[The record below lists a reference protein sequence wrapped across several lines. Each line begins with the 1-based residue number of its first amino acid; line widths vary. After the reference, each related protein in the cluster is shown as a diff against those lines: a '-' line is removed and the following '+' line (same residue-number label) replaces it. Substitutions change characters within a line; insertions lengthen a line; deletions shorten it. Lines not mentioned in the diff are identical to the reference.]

1 MTAQHNNNNPV
12 LPTDPIAPIA
22 VVCLTQRALPTAR
35 KIASSLQGATVHGL
49 RTRVSTRDVDL
60 AFDDTIA
67 HLQQTFSTG
76 HVIIGVCASGIL
88 IRALAPLLSGKWQD
102 AAVIAV
108 DESGDTFIPLLG
120 GHHGGNRL
128 ARDLAD
134 RLGGFAAITTPG
146 DAMLGL
152 ALDEPPA
159 GWKLGTPDTVKPAT
173 AALLAGASARL
184 EIEAGSAAWLT
195 NSAIAQSDDGSVV
208 ITATARATD
217 ESDTSDAGPETAIT
231 YHPPVLALGVGC
243 ERGCPVD
250 DLYDLVMETLAGQCL
265 SPKAIACVSSID
277 LKADEAAVHELANRL
292 GVPARFFDAATLE
305 AEADRLVSPSDI
317 VFAETGCHGVAE
329 GAALATVGATGKL
342 IVPKHKTKKSTC
354 AVALSQDDIIP
365 ENIGTAQGRLSIV
378 GIGPGQ
384 IGWRSPEATALIVR
398 ATDIVGYQMYL
409 DLLGPLIDGKH
420 CHHSDLGAEEARARH
435 ALELA
440 ATGKDV
446 ALIGSGDAGI
456 YALATLVFEL
466 LDREDRTDWNRVA
479 VQVSPGISALQAAA
493 ARIGAPLGH
502 DFCAISLSDLLTP
515 REDILRRLK
524 SAAEGDFVIAFYNPV
539 SKRRRDLLAK
549 ARDILLEHRN
559 DDTPV
564 VLGRQLG
571 RPDEEITVVP
581 LSKLEVDMVDML
593 TTVLVG
599 SSNSRHIT
607 RGENE
612 WVYTPRGYA
621 KKGPDAAK
629 APVLSTTV
637 HSSTDTSKNDTSK
650 KGGAEE

>member
-217 ESDTSDAGPETAIT
+217 ESDTSDSGPETAIT

-292 GVPARFFDAATLE
+292 GVPARFFDATTLE
-305 AEADRLVSPSDI
+305 AEADRLVSPSDV

-384 IGWRSPEATALIVR
+384 IGWRSPEATALIGR

-629 APVLSTTV
+629 APV

-650 KGGAEE
+650 KGGAE

>member
-22 VVCLTQRALPTAR
+22 VVCLTQRALSTAR

-159 GWKLGTPDTVKPAT
+159 GWKLGTPDTVKPVT

-217 ESDTSDAGPETAIT
+217 ESDTSDSGPETAIT

-305 AEADRLVSPSDI
+305 AEADRLVTPSDV

-384 IGWRSPEATALIVR
+384 IGWRSPEATALIGR

-629 APVLSTTV
+629 APV

-650 KGGAEE
+650 KGGAE

>member
-1 MTAQHNNNNPV
+1 MAMTAQNNNNNPA

-22 VVCLTQRALPTAR
+22 VICLTQRALPTAR
-35 KIASSLQGATVHGL
+35 KIASNLQGATVHGL
-49 RTRVSTRDVDL
+49 RTRVSTNDVDI

-108 DESGDTFIPLLG
+108 DEAGDTFIPLLG

-128 ARDLAD
+128 ARDLAE

-159 GWKLGTPDTVKPAT
+159 GWKLGTPETVKPAT

-195 NSAIAQSDDGSVV
+195 NSAIAQSDDGSIV
-208 ITATARATD
+208 ITATARSTD
-217 ESDTSDAGPETAIT
+217 QSDADETGPETAIT

-292 GVPARFFDAATLE
+292 GVPARFFDAKTLE
-305 AEADRLVSPSDI
+305 AEADRLVTPSDV

-329 GAALATVGATGKL
+329 GAALATVGAKGKL

-365 ENIGTAQGRLSIV
+365 EMVGTAQGRLSIV

-384 IGWRSPEATALIVR
+384 IGWRSPEATALIGR

-409 DLLGPLIDGKH
+409 DLLGPLIDGKD

-466 LDREDRTDWNRVA
+466 LDREDRADWNRVA

-493 ARIGAPLGH
+493 SRIGAPLGH

-524 SAAEGDFVIAFYNPV
+524 AAAEGDFVIAFYNPV

-549 ARDILLEHRN
+549 ARDILLEHRQ

-629 APVLSTTV
+629 APVLSTSA
-637 HSSTDTSKNDTSK
+637 HSTSDTPKNDK
-650 KGGAEE
+650 AD

>member
-292 GVPARFFDAATLE
+292 GVPARFFDATTLE
-305 AEADRLVSPSDI
+305 AEADRLVSPSDV

-384 IGWRSPEATALIVR
+384 IGWRSPEATALIGR

-629 APVLSTTV
+629 APV

-650 KGGAEE
+650 KGGAE

>member
-22 VVCLTQRALPTAR
+22 VICLTQRALSTAR

-217 ESDTSDAGPETAIT
+217 ESDTSDSGPETAIT

-292 GVPARFFDAATLE
+292 GVPARFFDATTLE
-305 AEADRLVSPSDI
+305 AEADRLVSPSDV

-384 IGWRSPEATALIVR
+384 IGWRSPEATALIGR

-629 APVLSTTV
+629 APV

-650 KGGAEE
+650 KGGAE

>member
-1 MTAQHNNNNPV
+1 MAMTAQHNNNNPV

-22 VVCLTQRALPTAR
+22 VVCLTQRALSTAR

-277 LKADEAAVHELANRL
+277 LKADETAVHELASRL

-305 AEADRLVSPSDI
+305 AEADRLVSPSDV

-384 IGWRSPEATALIVR
+384 IGWRSPEATALIGR

-629 APVLSTTV
+629 APV

-650 KGGAEE
+650 KGGAE

>member
-1 MTAQHNNNNPV
+1 MTTPENSNTSV
-12 LPTDPIAPIA
+12 VPTDPIAPIA
-22 VVCLTQRALPTAR
+22 VICLTQRALPTAQR
-35 KIASSLQGATVHGL
+35 IAASLQGASVHGL
-49 RTRVSTRDVDL
+49 RTRVSTKDVDV
-60 AFDDTIA
+60 AFDDTIT
-67 HLQQTFSTG
+67 HLQRTFSAD

-88 IRALAPLLSGKWQD
+88 IRALAPLLAGKWQD
-102 AAVIAV
+102 AAVLAV
-108 DESGDTFIPLLG
+108 DEAGKTFIPLLG

-128 ARDLAD
+128 ARDLAE
-134 RLGGFAAITTPG
+134 RLGGMAAITTPG

-159 GWKLGTPDTVKPAT
+159 GWKIGTPETVKPVT
-173 AALLAGASARL
+173 AALLAGEAARFD
-184 EIEAGSAAWLT
+184 IQAGSAAWLT
-195 NSAIAQSDDGSVV
+195 NSNIAQAEDGTVLIEV
-208 ITATARATD
+208 TARTSRPAKAD
-217 ESDTSDAGPETAIT
+217 ETRMT

-243 ERGCPVD
+243 DRGCPAD
-250 DLYDLVMETLAGQCL
+250 DLISLVEQTLAEQGISAQ
-265 SPKAIACVSSID
+265 SIACVVSID
-277 LKADEAAVHELANRL
+277 LKADEGAVHALARHL
-292 GVPARFFDAATLE
+292 GVPARFFDAESLE
-305 AEADRLVSPSDI
+305 KQAPRLVNPSDI

-329 GAALATVGATGKL
+329 GAALASAGPDGTL
-342 IVPKHKTKKSTC
+342 IVPKHKSKRATC
-354 AVALSQDDIIP
+354 ALAQSPTDIVP
-365 ENIGTAQGRLSIV
+365 ENTGRPQGRLSIV

-384 IGWRSPEATALIVR
+384 AGWRSPEASALIGR

-409 DLLGPLIDGKH
+409 DLLGPLIDGKD

-466 LDREDRTDWNRVA
+466 LDRENRTDWNRVA

-493 ARIGAPLGH
+493 SRIGAPLGH

-515 REDILRRLK
+515 REDILRRLRA
-524 SAAEGDFVIAFYNPV
+524 AAEGDFVIAFYNPV
-539 SKRRRDLLAK
+539 SKRRRDLLAM
-549 ARDILLEHRN
+549 ARDILLEHRPA
-559 DDTPV
+559 DTPV

-571 RPDEEITVVP
+571 RPDEEIKVVP

-607 RGENE
+607 RGENM

-621 KKGPDAAK
+621 RKGPEAAK
-629 APVLSTTV
+629 APVHSTT
-637 HSSTDTSKNDTSK
+637 DTTTANSK
-650 KGGAEE
+650 AEQ

>member
-1 MTAQHNNNNPV
+1 MTAQNNNNNPV

-22 VVCLTQRALPTAR
+22 VICLTQRALPTAR

-49 RTRVSTRDVDL
+49 RTRVSTRDVDI

-67 HLQQTFSTG
+67 HLQQTFSAG

-108 DESGDTFIPLLG
+108 DEAGDTFIPLLG

-159 GWKLGTPDTVKPAT
+159 GWKLGTPETVKPAT
-173 AALLAGASARL
+173 AALLAGASARF

-195 NSAIAQSDDGSVV
+195 NSAIAQSDDGDVV
-208 ITATARATD
+208 ITTTARAID
-217 ESDTSDAGPETAIT
+217 EPADSNTRSETAIT

-292 GVPARFFDAATLE
+292 GVPARFFDAKTLE
-305 AEADRLVSPSDI
+305 AEADRLVTPSDV

-329 GAALATVGATGKL
+329 GAALATVGAKGKL

-365 ENIGTAQGRLSIV
+365 ETIGTAQGRLSII

-384 IGWRSPEATALIVR
+384 IGWRSPEATALIGR

-409 DLLGPLIDGKH
+409 DLLGPLIDGKN

-466 LDREDRTDWNRVA
+466 LDREDRADWNRVA

-493 ARIGAPLGH
+493 SRIGAPLGH

-524 SAAEGDFVIAFYNPV
+524 AAAEGDFVIAFYNPV

-549 ARDILLEHRN
+549 ARDILLEHRTE
-559 DDTPV
+559 DTPV

-581 LSKLEVDMVDML
+581 LAKLEVDMVDML

-607 RGENE
+607 RGENQ

-629 APVLSTTV
+629 APVLSTSG
-637 HSSTDTSKNDTSK
+637 HSSTETSQYDTSK
-650 KGGAEE
+650 KGGAE

>member
-1 MTAQHNNNNPV
+1 MTAHNSSNTPV
-12 LPTDPIAPIA
+12 PALPTHPIAPIA
-22 VVCLTQRALPTAR
+22 VICLTQRALPMAKR
-35 KIASSLQGATVHGL
+35 IAASLQGASVHGL
-49 RTRVSTRDVDL
+49 RTRVSTMDVDV

-67 HLQQTFSTG
+67 HMQRTFSSD

-88 IRALAPLLSGKWQD
+88 IRALAPLLAGKWQD
-102 AAVIAV
+102 AAVLAV
-108 DESGDTFIPLLG
+108 DEAGKTFIPLLG

-128 ARDLAD
+128 ARDLAG
-134 RLGGFAAITTPG
+134 RLGGIAAITTPG

-152 ALDEPPA
+152 ALDEPPK
-159 GWKLGTPDTVKPAT
+159 GWKLGTPETIKPAT
-173 AALLAGASARL
+173 AALLAGATARL
-184 EIEAGSAAWLT
+184 EIEAGSGAWLT
-195 NSAIAQSDDGSVV
+195 NSTLPQSEDGTIL
-208 ITATARATD
+208 ITATAREGAD
-217 ESDTSDAGPETAIT
+217 DDAISDVSDTAIT

-243 ERGCPVD
+243 ERGCPID
-250 DLYDLVMETLAGQCL
+250 DLYDLVTETLAGQCL
-265 SPKAIACVSSID
+265 SVKAIACVTSID
-277 LKADEAAVHELANRL
+277 LKADEACVHELARRL
-292 GVPARFFDAATLE
+292 GVPARFFDAQTLE
-305 AEADRLVSPSDI
+305 AEADRLVTPSDV

-329 GAALATVGATGKL
+329 GAALATVGRNGKL
-342 IVPKHKTKKSTC
+342 IVPKHKTKRATC
-354 AVALSQDDIIP
+354 AVALSQDDISP
-365 ENIGTAQGRLSIV
+365 ETVGKAQGKLSIV

-384 IGWRSPEATALIVR
+384 TGWRSPEASDLIGR
-398 ATDIVGYQMYL
+398 ASDIVGYQMYL
-409 DLLGPLIDGKH
+409 DLLGPLIDGKD

-466 LDREDRTDWNRVA
+466 LDREDRSDWNRVA

-493 ARIGAPLGH
+493 SRIGAPLGH

-515 REDILRRLK
+515 RDDILRRLK
-524 SAAEGDFVIAFYNPV
+524 AAAEGDFVIAFYNPV

-549 ARDILLEHRN
+549 ARDILLEHRQA
-559 DDTPV
+559 DTPV

-607 RGENE
+607 RGENQ

-621 KKGPDAAK
+621 KKGPDAAN
-629 APVLSTTV
+629 APVLS
-637 HSSTDTSKNDTSK
+637 STSTSKNDK
-650 KGGAEE
+650 AE

>member
-22 VVCLTQRALPTAR
+22 VICLTQRALSTAR

-217 ESDTSDAGPETAIT
+217 ESDTSDSGPETAIT

-292 GVPARFFDAATLE
+292 GVPARFFDATTLE
-305 AEADRLVSPSDI
+305 AEADRLVSPSDV

-354 AVALSQDDIIP
+354 AIALSQDDIIP

-384 IGWRSPEATALIVR
+384 IGWRSPEASALIGR

-621 KKGPDAAK
+621 KKGPDAAN
-629 APVLSTTV
+629 APV
-637 HSSTDTSKNDTSK
+637 HSSTDISKNDTSK
-650 KGGAEE
+650 KGGAE

>member
-1 MTAQHNNNNPV
+1 MAMTAHNSSNTPAPA
-12 LPTDPIAPIA
+12 LPTHPIAPIA
-22 VVCLTQRALPTAR
+22 VICLTQRALPMAKR
-35 KIASSLQGATVHGL
+35 IAASLQGASVHGL
-49 RTRVSTRDVDL
+49 RTRVSTKDVDF

-67 HLQQTFSTG
+67 HLQRTFSSD

-88 IRALAPLLSGKWQD
+88 IRALAPLLAGKWQD
-102 AAVIAV
+102 AAVLAV
-108 DESGDTFIPLLG
+108 DEAGKTFIPLLG

-134 RLGGFAAITTPG
+134 RLGGIAAITTPG

-152 ALDEPPA
+152 ALDEPPR
-159 GWKLGTPDTVKPAT
+159 GWKLGTPETIKPAT

-184 EIEAGSAAWLT
+184 EVEAGSAAWLT
-195 NSAIAQSDDGSVV
+195 NSTLPQSEDGTIL
-208 ITATARATD
+208 ITATAREGAD
-217 ESDTSDAGPETAIT
+217 DDAISDVSDTAIT

-243 ERGCPVD
+243 ERGCPID
-250 DLYDLVMETLAGQCL
+250 DLYDLVTETLAGQCL
-265 SPKAIACVSSID
+265 SPKAIACVTSID
-277 LKADEAAVHELANRL
+277 LKADEACVHELARRL
-292 GVPARFFDAATLE
+292 GVPARFFDAQTLE
-305 AEADRLVSPSDI
+305 AEADRLVTPSDV

-329 GAALATVGATGKL
+329 GAALATVGRNGKL
-342 IVPKHKTKKSTC
+342 IVPKHKTKRATC
-354 AVALSQDDIIP
+354 AVALSQDDITP
-365 ENIGTAQGRLSIV
+365 ETVGKAQGKLSIV

-384 IGWRSPEATALIVR
+384 TGWRSPEASDLIGR
-398 ATDIVGYQMYL
+398 ASDIVGYQMYL
-409 DLLGPLIDGKH
+409 DLLGPLIDGKD

-466 LDREDRTDWNRVA
+466 LDREDRSDWNRVA

-493 ARIGAPLGH
+493 SRIGAPLGH

-515 REDILRRLK
+515 RDDILRRLK
-524 SAAEGDFVIAFYNPV
+524 AAAEGDFVIAFYNPV

-549 ARDILLEHRN
+549 ARDMLLEHRN
-559 DDTPV
+559 ADTPV

-607 RGENE
+607 RGENQ
-612 WVYTPRGYA
+612 WVYTPRGYS
-621 KKGPDAAK
+621 KKGPDAAN
-629 APVLSTTV
+629 APVS
-637 HSSTDTSKNDTSK
+637 SSTSTSKNDK
-650 KGGAEE
+650 AE

>member
-22 VVCLTQRALPTAR
+22 VVCLTQRALSTAR

-329 GAALATVGATGKL
+329 GAALAAVGATGKL

-354 AVALSQDDIIP
+354 AVTLSQDDIIP

-629 APVLSTTV
+629 APV

-650 KGGAEE
+650 KGGAE

>member
-292 GVPARFFDAATLE
+292 GVPARFFDAAILE
-305 AEADRLVSPSDI
+305 AESDRLVSPSDV

-329 GAALATVGATGKL
+329 GAALATVGANGKL

-354 AVALSQDDIIP
+354 AIALSQDDIIP

-384 IGWRSPEATALIVR
+384 IGWRSPEATALIGR

-435 ALELA
+435 ALEMA

-629 APVLSTTV
+629 APV

-650 KGGAEE
+650 KGGAE

>member
-1 MTAQHNNNNPV
+1 MTAQNNNNNPV

-305 AEADRLVSPSDI
+305 AEADRLVTPSDV

-384 IGWRSPEATALIVR
+384 IGWRSPEATALIGR

-581 LSKLEVDMVDML
+581 LSKLKVDMVDML

-621 KKGPDAAK
+621 KKGPDAAN
-629 APVLSTTV
+629 APV

-650 KGGAEE
+650 KGGAE

>member
-1 MTAQHNNNNPV
+1 MTAQNTPKNAL

-22 VVCLTQRALPTAR
+22 VICLTQRALPTAKR
-35 KIASSLQGATVHGL
+35 IASNLQGASVHGL
-49 RTRVSTRDVDL
+49 RTRVSTKDVDV

-67 HLQQTFSTG
+67 HLQQIFSAD

-108 DESGDTFIPLLG
+108 DEAGETFIPLLG

-134 RLGGFAAITTPG
+134 RFGARAAITTPG

-152 ALDEPPA
+152 ALDEPPQ
-159 GWKLGTPDTVKPAT
+159 GWKLGTPETVKPAT
-173 AALLAGASARL
+173 AALLAGASARFD
-184 EIEAGSAAWLT
+184 IEAGSGAWLT
-195 NSAIAQSDDGSVV
+195 NSAIAQSDDGTVL
-208 ITATARATD
+208 ITATARETPAGDTA
-217 ESDTSDAGPETAIT
+217 ESGPETAIT

-243 ERGCPVD
+243 ERGCPTD
-250 DLYDLVMETLAGQCL
+250 DLYDLVMETLAGQGL
-265 SPKAIACVSSID
+265 SPKAVACVTSID
-277 LKADEAAVHELANRL
+277 LKANEVAVHDLAQRL
-292 GVPARFFDAATLE
+292 GVPARFFDAPTLE
-305 AEADRLVSPSDI
+305 AEAPRLVTPSDV

-329 GAALATVGATGKL
+329 GAALATVGDAGKL
-342 IVPKHKTKKSTC
+342 IVPKHKAKRATC
-354 AVALSQDDIIP
+354 AVALSQHDIIP
-365 ENIGTAQGRLSIV
+365 DTVGTAQGRLSIV

-384 IGWRSPEATALIVR
+384 PGWRSPEATALIGR

-409 DLLGPLIDGKH
+409 DLLGPLIDGKD

-466 LDREDRTDWNRVA
+466 LDRQDRTDWNRVA

-524 SAAEGDFVIAFYNPV
+524 AAAEGDFVIAFYNPV
-539 SKRRRDLLAK
+539 SKRRRDLLAN
-549 ARDILLEHRN
+549 ARDILLEHRT

-607 RGENE
+607 RGEND

-629 APVLSTTV
+629 APVTSRST
-637 HSSTDTSKNDTSK
+637 SSPSNNKAK
-650 KGGAEE
+650 

>member
-22 VVCLTQRALPTAR
+22 VVCLTQRALSTAR

-159 GWKLGTPDTVKPAT
+159 GWKLGTPDAVKPAT

-195 NSAIAQSDDGSVV
+195 NSAIAQSDDGSIV

-292 GVPARFFDAATLE
+292 GVPARFFDATTLE
-305 AEADRLVSPSDI
+305 AEADRLVSPSDV

-354 AVALSQDDIIP
+354 AIALSQDDIIP

-384 IGWRSPEATALIVR
+384 IGWRSPEATALIGR

-571 RPDEEITVVP
+571 RPDEEITV
-581 LSKLEVDMVDML
+581 S
-593 TTVLVG
+593 VL
-599 SSNSRHIT
+599 
-607 RGENE
+607 
-612 WVYTPRGYA
+612 YM
-621 KKGPDAAK
+621 
-629 APVLSTTV
+629 
-637 HSSTDTSKNDTSK
+637 
-650 KGGAEE
+650 

>member
-1 MTAQHNNNNPV
+1 MAMTAQHNNNNPV

-292 GVPARFFDAATLE
+292 GVPARFFDATTLE
-305 AEADRLVSPSDI
+305 AEADRLVSPSDV

-384 IGWRSPEATALIVR
+384 IGWRSPEATALIGR

-629 APVLSTTV
+629 APV

-650 KGGAEE
+650 KGGAE

>member
-159 GWKLGTPDTVKPAT
+159 GWKLGTPETVKLAT

-243 ERGCPVD
+243 ERGCPAD

-265 SPKAIACVSSID
+265 SPKAIACVTSID
-277 LKADEAAVHELANRL
+277 LKADEAAVHELAKRL
-292 GVPARFFDAATLE
+292 GVPARFFDAQTLE
-305 AEADRLVSPSDI
+305 AEAGRLVTPSDV

-329 GAALATVGATGKL
+329 GAALATVGPNGKL

-365 ENIGTAQGRLSIV
+365 KKVGKAQGRLSIV

-384 IGWRSPEATALIVR
+384 IGWRSPEATALIGR

-409 DLLGPLIDGKH
+409 DLLGPLIDGKD

-466 LDREDRTDWNRVA
+466 LDREDRADWNRVA

-493 ARIGAPLGH
+493 SRIGAPLGH

-559 DDTPV
+559 EDTPV

-581 LSKLEVDMVDML
+581 LAKLEVDMVDML

-629 APVLSTTV
+629 APV

-650 KGGAEE
+650 KGGAE

>member
-1 MTAQHNNNNPV
+1 MAMTAQHNNNNPV

-292 GVPARFFDAATLE
+292 GVPARFFDAAILE
-305 AEADRLVSPSDI
+305 AESDRLVSPSDV

-329 GAALATVGATGKL
+329 GAALATVGANGKL

-354 AVALSQDDIIP
+354 AIALSQDDIIP

-384 IGWRSPEATALIVR
+384 IGWRSPEATALIGR

-435 ALELA
+435 ALEMA

-629 APVLSTTV
+629 APV

-650 KGGAEE
+650 KGGAE

>member
-1 MTAQHNNNNPV
+1 MAMTAQHNNNNPV

-22 VVCLTQRALPTAR
+22 VICLTQRALSTAR

-159 GWKLGTPDTVKPAT
+159 GWKLGTPDAVKPAT

-217 ESDTSDAGPETAIT
+217 ESDTSDSGPETAIT

-292 GVPARFFDAATLE
+292 GVPARFFDATTLE
-305 AEADRLVSPSDI
+305 AEADRLVSPSDV

-354 AVALSQDDIIP
+354 AIALSQDDIIP

-384 IGWRSPEATALIVR
+384 IGWRSPEASALIGR

-621 KKGPDAAK
+621 KKGPDAAN
-629 APVLSTTV
+629 APV
-637 HSSTDTSKNDTSK
+637 HSSTDISKNDTSK
-650 KGGAEE
+650 KGGAE

>member
-1 MTAQHNNNNPV
+1 MTAQNNNNNPV

-22 VVCLTQRALPTAR
+22 VVCLTQRALSTAR

-305 AEADRLVSPSDI
+305 AEADRLVSPSDV

-329 GAALATVGATGKL
+329 GAAMATVGANGKL

-354 AVALSQDDIIP
+354 AIALSQDDIIA

-384 IGWRSPEATALIVR
+384 IGWRSPEATALIGR

-629 APVLSTTV
+629 APV

-650 KGGAEE
+650 KGGAE

>member
-1 MTAQHNNNNPV
+1 MTAQNNNNNAV

-22 VVCLTQRALPTAR
+22 VVCLTQRALSTAR

-305 AEADRLVSPSDI
+305 AEAERLVTPSDV

-384 IGWRSPEATALIVR
+384 IGWRSPEATALIGR

-559 DDTPV
+559 DDTPL

-650 KGGAEE
+650 KGGAE

>member
-1 MTAQHNNNNPV
+1 MTAQNNNNNPV

-243 ERGCPVD
+243 ERGCPAD

-265 SPKAIACVSSID
+265 SPKAIACVTSID
-277 LKADEAAVHELANRL
+277 LKADEAAVHELAKRL
-292 GVPARFFDAATLE
+292 GVPARFFDAQTLE
-305 AEADRLVSPSDI
+305 AEAGRLVTPSDV

-329 GAALATVGATGKL
+329 GAALATVGPNGKL

-365 ENIGTAQGRLSIV
+365 KKVGKAQGRLSIV

-384 IGWRSPEATALIVR
+384 IGWRSPEATALIGR

-409 DLLGPLIDGKH
+409 DLLGPLIDGKD

-466 LDREDRTDWNRVA
+466 LDREDRADWNRVA

-493 ARIGAPLGH
+493 SRIGAPLGH

-559 DDTPV
+559 EDTPV

-581 LSKLEVDMVDML
+581 LAKLEVDMVDML

-629 APVLSTTV
+629 APV

-650 KGGAEE
+650 KGGAE

>member
-1 MTAQHNNNNPV
+1 MAMTAQHNNNNPV

-159 GWKLGTPDTVKPAT
+159 GWKLGTPETVKLAT

-243 ERGCPVD
+243 ERGCPAD

-265 SPKAIACVSSID
+265 SPKAIACVTSID
-277 LKADEAAVHELANRL
+277 LKADEAAVHELAKRL
-292 GVPARFFDAATLE
+292 GVPARFFDAQTLE
-305 AEADRLVSPSDI
+305 AEAGRLVTPSDV

-329 GAALATVGATGKL
+329 GAALATVGPNGKL

-365 ENIGTAQGRLSIV
+365 KKVGKAQGRLSIV

-384 IGWRSPEATALIVR
+384 IGWRSPEATALIGR

-409 DLLGPLIDGKH
+409 DLLGPLIDGKD

-466 LDREDRTDWNRVA
+466 LDREDRADWNRVA

-493 ARIGAPLGH
+493 SRIGAPLGH

-559 DDTPV
+559 EDTPV

-581 LSKLEVDMVDML
+581 LAKLEVDMVDML

-629 APVLSTTV
+629 APV

-650 KGGAEE
+650 KGGAE

>member
-22 VVCLTQRALPTAR
+22 VVCLTQRALSTAR

-354 AVALSQDDIIP
+354 AVALSQDDIIA

-384 IGWRSPEATALIVR
+384 IGWRSPEATALIGR

-621 KKGPDAAK
+621 KKGPDAAN
-629 APVLSTTV
+629 APV
-637 HSSTDTSKNDTSK
+637 HSSTDISKNDTSK
-650 KGGAEE
+650 KGGAE

>member
-1 MTAQHNNNNPV
+1 MTAQNNNNNAV

-22 VVCLTQRALPTAR
+22 VVCLTQRALSTAR

-88 IRALAPLLSGKWQD
+88 IRSLAPLLSGKWQD

-217 ESDTSDAGPETAIT
+217 ESDTSNAGPETAIT

-305 AEADRLVSPSDI
+305 AEADRLVTPSEV

-329 GAALATVGATGKL
+329 GAALATVGANGKL

-384 IGWRSPEATALIVR
+384 IGWRSPEATALIGR
-398 ATDIVGYQMYL
+398 TTDIVGYQMYL

-629 APVLSTTV
+629 APV

-650 KGGAEE
+650 KGGAE

>member
-1 MTAQHNNNNPV
+1 MAMTPPNIPTASNTNPI

-22 VVCLTQRALPTAR
+22 VICLTQRALATAKR
-35 KIASSLQGATVHGL
+35 IAANLQGASVHGL
-49 RTRVSTRDVDL
+49 RTRVSTSDVDV
-60 AFDDTIA
+60 AFDDTIT
-67 HLQQTFSTG
+67 HLQQTFSAD

-88 IRALAPLLSGKWQD
+88 IRALAPLLADKWQD

-108 DESGDTFIPLLG
+108 DEAGSTFIPLLG

-128 ARDLAD
+128 ARDLAE
-134 RLGGFAAITTPG
+134 RLGGQAAITTPG

-152 ALDEPPA
+152 ALDEPPV
-159 GWKLGTPDTVKPAT
+159 GWHLANPQAVKPAT
-173 AALLAGASARL
+173 AALLAGETARF
-184 EIEAGSAAWLT
+184 EVEAGSAAWLT
-195 NSAIAQSDDGSVV
+195 NSNIE
-208 ITATARATD
+208 R
-217 ESDTSDAGPETAIT
+217 SDTGKVIIRTTAKAMDTNRDDKNNHEIV

-243 ERGCPVD
+243 ERHCEPD
-250 DLYDLVMETLAGQCL
+250 ELIKLATETLAENGL
-265 SPKAIACVSSID
+265 SAQSVACVASID
-277 LKADEAAVHELANRL
+277 LKADEAAVHALANHL
-292 GVPARFFDAATLE
+292 GVPARFYDAATLE
-305 AEADRLVSPSDI
+305 TEASRLANPSDI

-329 GAALATVGATGKL
+329 GAALATIGTNGTL
-342 IVPKHKTKKSTC
+342 IVSKQKSKRATC
-354 AVALSQDDIIP
+354 AIGLSINDIDP
-365 ENIGTAQGRLSIV
+365 LQSGRPQGRLSIV

-384 IGWRSPEATALIVR
+384 PGWRSPEASSLIAR

-409 DLLGPLIDGKH
+409 DLLGPLIDGKS

-440 ATGKDV
+440 ATGRDV

-466 LDREDRTDWNRVA
+466 LDSEDRSDWNRVA

-493 ARIGAPLGH
+493 SRIGAPLGH

-524 SAAEGDFVIAFYNPV
+524 AAGEGDFVIAFYNPV
-539 SKRRRDLLAK
+539 SKRRRDLLAQ
-549 ARDILLEHRN
+549 ARDILLEHRGPE
-559 DDTPV
+559 TPV

-571 RPDEEITVVP
+571 RSDEQITVVP
-581 LSKLEVDMVDML
+581 LAKLEVDMVDML

-607 RGENE
+607 RGENS

-621 KKGPDAAK
+621 KKGPDAAN
-629 APVLSTTV
+629 APV
-637 HSSTDTSKNDTSK
+637 HSLDNPKNDPK
-650 KGGAEE
+650 NDKAN

>member
-1 MTAQHNNNNPV
+1 MTAHNSSNTPV
-12 LPTDPIAPIA
+12 PALPTHPIAPIA
-22 VVCLTQRALPTAR
+22 VICLTQRALPMAKR
-35 KIASSLQGATVHGL
+35 IAASLQGASVHGL
-49 RTRVSTRDVDL
+49 RTRVSTKDVDV

-67 HLQQTFSTG
+67 HLQRTFSSD

-88 IRALAPLLSGKWQD
+88 IRALAPLLAGKWQD
-102 AAVIAV
+102 AAVLAV
-108 DESGDTFIPLLG
+108 DEAGKTFIPLLG

-134 RLGGFAAITTPG
+134 RLGGIAAITTPG

-152 ALDEPPA
+152 ALDEPPK
-159 GWKLGTPDTVKPAT
+159 GWKLGTPETIKPAT

-195 NSAIAQSDDGSVV
+195 NSTLPQSEDGTIL
-208 ITATARATD
+208 ITATAREGAD
-217 ESDTSDAGPETAIT
+217 DDAISDVSDTAIT

-243 ERGCPVD
+243 ERGCPID
-250 DLYDLVMETLAGQCL
+250 DLYDLVTETLAGQCL
-265 SPKAIACVSSID
+265 SVKAIACVTSID
-277 LKADEAAVHELANRL
+277 LKADEACVHELARRL
-292 GVPARFFDAATLE
+292 GVPARFFDAQTLE
-305 AEADRLVSPSDI
+305 AEAERLVTPSDV

-329 GAALATVGATGKL
+329 GAALAAVGPNGKL
-342 IVPKHKTKKSTC
+342 IVPKHKTKRSTC
-354 AVALSQDDIIP
+354 AVALSQDDISP
-365 ENIGTAQGRLSIV
+365 ETVGKAQGKLSIV

-384 IGWRSPEATALIVR
+384 TGWRSPEASDLIGR
-398 ATDIVGYQMYL
+398 ASDIVGYQMYL
-409 DLLGPLIDGKH
+409 DLLGPLIDGKD

-466 LDREDRTDWNRVA
+466 LDREDRSDWNRVA

-493 ARIGAPLGH
+493 SRIGAPLGH

-524 SAAEGDFVIAFYNPV
+524 AAAEGDFVIAFYNPV
-539 SKRRRDLLAK
+539 SKRRRDLLAM

-629 APVLSTTV
+629 APVLSTPN
-637 HSSTDTSKNDTSK
+637 HRNTDTPANDK
-650 KGGAEE
+650 AEE

>member
-1 MTAQHNNNNPV
+1 MAMTAHNSSNTPTSA

-22 VVCLTQRALPTAR
+22 VVCLTQRALPMAKR
-35 KIASSLQGATVHGL
+35 IAASLQGASVHGL
-49 RTRVSTRDVDL
+49 RTRVSTNDVDV

-67 HLQQTFSTG
+67 HLQRTFSSD

-88 IRALAPLLSGKWQD
+88 IRALAPLLANKWQD

-108 DESGDTFIPLLG
+108 DEAGQTFIPLLG

-128 ARDLAD
+128 ARDLAE
-134 RLGGFAAITTPG
+134 RLGGIAAITTPG

-152 ALDEPPA
+152 ALDEPPK
-159 GWKLGTPDTVKPAT
+159 GWKLGTPETVKPAT

-184 EIEAGSAAWLT
+184 EVEAGSAAWLT
-195 NSAIAQSDDGSVV
+195 NSALAQSDDGTIL
-208 ITATARATD
+208 ITATAREGASD
-217 ESDTSDAGPETAIT
+217 DAISDTAETAIT

-243 ERGCPVD
+243 ERGCPID
-250 DLYDLVMETLAGQCL
+250 DVYELVMETLSGQCL
-265 SPKAIACVSSID
+265 SPKAIACVVSID
-277 LKADEAAVHELANRL
+277 LKADEAAVHELASRL
-292 GVPARFFDAATLE
+292 GVPARFFDAQTLE
-305 AEADRLVSPSDI
+305 AEAERLVTPSDV

-329 GAALATVGATGKL
+329 GAALAAVGANGKL
-342 IVPKHKTKKSTC
+342 IIPKHKTKRSTC
-354 AVALSQDDIIP
+354 AVALSQHDIIP
-365 ENIGTAQGRLSIV
+365 ETVGKAQGKLSIV

-384 IGWRSPEATALIVR
+384 IGWRSPEASELIGR
-398 ATDIVGYQMYL
+398 ASDIVGYQMYL
-409 DLLGPLIDGKH
+409 DLLGPLIDGKD

-466 LDREDRTDWNRVA
+466 LDREDRADWNRVA

-493 ARIGAPLGH
+493 SRIGAPLGH

-515 REDILRRLK
+515 REDILRRLQA
-524 SAAEGDFVIAFYNPV
+524 AAEGDFVIAFYNPV

-549 ARDILLEHRN
+549 ARDILLAHR
-559 DDTPV
+559 DEDTPV

-629 APVLSTTV
+629 APVLSTPN
-637 HSSTDTSKNDTSK
+637 HRNTDTPANDK
-650 KGGAEE
+650 AE

>member
-305 AEADRLVSPSDI
+305 AEADRLVSPSDV

-384 IGWRSPEATALIVR
+384 IGWRSPEATALIGR

-629 APVLSTTV
+629 APV

-650 KGGAEE
+650 KGGAE

>member
-76 HVIIGVCASGIL
+76 HVIIGVCASCIL

-292 GVPARFFDAATLE
+292 GVPARFFDAAILE
-305 AEADRLVSPSDI
+305 AESDRLVSPSDV

-329 GAALATVGATGKL
+329 GAALATVGANGKL

-354 AVALSQDDIIP
+354 AIALSQDDIIP

-384 IGWRSPEATALIVR
+384 IGWRSPEATALIGR

-435 ALELA
+435 ALEMA

-629 APVLSTTV
+629 APV

-650 KGGAEE
+650 KGGAE

>member
-1 MTAQHNNNNPV
+1 MTAHNSSNTPAPA
-12 LPTDPIAPIA
+12 LPTHPIAPIA
-22 VVCLTQRALPTAR
+22 VICLTQRALPMAKR
-35 KIASSLQGATVHGL
+35 IAASLQGASVHGL
-49 RTRVSTRDVDL
+49 RTRVSTKDVDF

-67 HLQQTFSTG
+67 HLQRTFSSD

-88 IRALAPLLSGKWQD
+88 IRALAPLLAGKWQD
-102 AAVIAV
+102 AAVLAV
-108 DESGDTFIPLLG
+108 DEAGKTFIPLLG

-134 RLGGFAAITTPG
+134 RLGGIAAITTPG

-152 ALDEPPA
+152 ALDEPPR
-159 GWKLGTPDTVKPAT
+159 GWKLGTPETIKPAT

-184 EIEAGSAAWLT
+184 EVEAGSAAWLT
-195 NSAIAQSDDGSVV
+195 NSTLPQSEDGTIL
-208 ITATARATD
+208 ITATAREGAD
-217 ESDTSDAGPETAIT
+217 DDAISDVSDTAIT

-243 ERGCPVD
+243 ERGCPID
-250 DLYDLVMETLAGQCL
+250 DLYDLVTETLAGQCL
-265 SPKAIACVSSID
+265 SPKAIACVTSID
-277 LKADEAAVHELANRL
+277 LKADEACVHELARRL
-292 GVPARFFDAATLE
+292 GVPARFFDAQTLE
-305 AEADRLVSPSDI
+305 AEADRLVTPSDV

-329 GAALATVGATGKL
+329 GAALATVGRNGKL
-342 IVPKHKTKKSTC
+342 IVPKHKTKRATC
-354 AVALSQDDIIP
+354 AVALSQDDITP
-365 ENIGTAQGRLSIV
+365 ETVGKAQGKLSIV

-384 IGWRSPEATALIVR
+384 TGWRSPEASDLIGR
-398 ATDIVGYQMYL
+398 ASDIVGYQMYL
-409 DLLGPLIDGKH
+409 DLLGPLIDGKD

-466 LDREDRTDWNRVA
+466 LDREDRSDWNRVA

-493 ARIGAPLGH
+493 SRIGAPLGH

-515 REDILRRLK
+515 RDDILRRLK
-524 SAAEGDFVIAFYNPV
+524 AAAEGDFVIAFYNPV

-549 ARDILLEHRN
+549 ARDMLLEHRN
-559 DDTPV
+559 ADTPV

-607 RGENE
+607 RGENQ
-612 WVYTPRGYA
+612 WVYTPRGYS
-621 KKGPDAAK
+621 KKGPDAAN
-629 APVLSTTV
+629 APVS
-637 HSSTDTSKNDTSK
+637 SSTSTSKNDK
-650 KGGAEE
+650 AE

>member
-1 MTAQHNNNNPV
+1 MAMTAQNNNNNPV

-22 VVCLTQRALPTAR
+22 VVCLTQRALSTAR

-305 AEADRLVSPSDI
+305 AEADRLVSPSDV

-329 GAALATVGATGKL
+329 GAAMATVGANGKL

-354 AVALSQDDIIP
+354 AIALSQDDIIA

-384 IGWRSPEATALIVR
+384 IGWRSPEATALIGR

-629 APVLSTTV
+629 APV

-650 KGGAEE
+650 KGGAE

>member
-1 MTAQHNNNNPV
+1 MTAHNSSNTPV
-12 LPTDPIAPIA
+12 PALPTHPIAPIA
-22 VVCLTQRALPTAR
+22 VICLTQRALPMAKR
-35 KIASSLQGATVHGL
+35 IATSLQGASVHGL
-49 RTRVSTRDVDL
+49 RTRVSTKDVDV

-67 HLQQTFSTG
+67 HLQRTFSSD

-88 IRALAPLLSGKWQD
+88 IRALAPLLAGKWQD
-102 AAVIAV
+102 AAVLAV
-108 DESGDTFIPLLG
+108 DEAGKTFIPLLG

-134 RLGGFAAITTPG
+134 RLGGIAAITTPG

-152 ALDEPPA
+152 ALDEPPK
-159 GWKLGTPDTVKPAT
+159 GWKLGTPETVKPAT

-195 NSAIAQSDDGSVV
+195 NSTLPQSEDGTIL
-208 ITATARATD
+208 ITATAREGAD
-217 ESDTSDAGPETAIT
+217 DDAISDVSDTAIT

-243 ERGCPVD
+243 ERGCPID
-250 DLYDLVMETLAGQCL
+250 DLYDLVTETLAGQCL
-265 SPKAIACVSSID
+265 SVKAIACVISID
-277 LKADEAAVHELANRL
+277 LKADEACVHELARRL
-292 GVPARFFDAATLE
+292 GVPARFFDAQTLE
-305 AEADRLVSPSDI
+305 AEAERLVTPSDV

-329 GAALATVGATGKL
+329 GAALATVGPNGKL
-342 IVPKHKTKKSTC
+342 IVPKHKTKRATC
-354 AVALSQDDIIP
+354 AVALSQDDITP
-365 ENIGTAQGRLSIV
+365 ETVGKAQGKLSIV

-384 IGWRSPEATALIVR
+384 TGWRSPEASDLIGR
-398 ATDIVGYQMYL
+398 ASDIVGYQMYL
-409 DLLGPLIDGKH
+409 DLLGPLIDGKD

-466 LDREDRTDWNRVA
+466 LDREDRSDWNRVA

-493 ARIGAPLGH
+493 SRIGAPLGH

-515 REDILRRLK
+515 RDDILRRLK
-524 SAAEGDFVIAFYNPV
+524 AAAEGDFVIAFYNPV

-549 ARDILLEHRN
+549 ARDILLDHRN
-559 DDTPV
+559 ADTPV

-621 KKGPDAAK
+621 KKGPDAAN
-629 APVLSTTV
+629 APVS
-637 HSSTDTSKNDTSK
+637 SSTSTSKNDK
-650 KGGAEE
+650 AE

>member
-22 VVCLTQRALPTAR
+22 VVCLTQRALSTAR

-250 DLYDLVMETLAGQCL
+250 DLYDLVMETLAGQSL

-384 IGWRSPEATALIVR
+384 IGWRSPEATALIGR

-621 KKGPDAAK
+621 KKGPDAAN
-629 APVLSTTV
+629 APV
-637 HSSTDTSKNDTSK
+637 HSSTDISKNDTSK
-650 KGGAEE
+650 KGGVE